1 MFKKSRKDQFVEQA
15 QGVAQDLS
23 DAITPKVAE
32 ARAAVAPKLADARD
46 AIAPKVADA
55 RDAVG
60 PRVAN
65 VRDQVSSQVA
75 HAVSEAREQA
85 AVIAAEAERRGTLAS
100 AALKGEDVQ
109 EPKSRSKFKSLLVI
123 VGLAGIG
130 AVVARKVAGGNADN
144 WQSSYTP
151 APAPAPTPTP
161 AAPQAGASP
170 GETVADSIEEP
181 HPVTTPDNPV
191 ETVQVDEGKKP

>member
-23 DAITPKVAE
+23 DAIAPKVAE
-32 ARAAVAPKLADARD
+32 ARD

-55 RDAVG
+55 RDAIAPKVAEARDAVA
-60 PRVAN
+60 PRVAG

-75 HAVSEAREQA
+75 QAVSDAREQA
-85 AVIAAEAERRGTLAS
+85 AVIAAEAERRGSLAS
-100 AALKGEDVQ
+100 AALKGEAVQ

-130 AVVARKVAGGNADN
+130 AVVARKLAGGNADN

-151 APAPAPTPTP
+151 APAPAP
-161 AAPQAGASP
+161 AAPQPGASP
-170 GETVADSIEEP
+170 GETVADSVNEP

-191 ETVQVDEGKKP
+191 ETVEVDGDKKP